1 MQVEKSFW
9 HAPRGKSI
17 VRAQLAANVLCG
29 KSRIRLYLRQ
39 LPRREIDENSY
50 HFPIMAEYSKHQQNI
65 IKRYYENYDQI
76 QLQKLQE
83 QLTELYLSEG
93 KAREKRWKTIT
104 AALEK
109 LKIPASRIEHVRK
122 SDNPQLLA
130 KLIEELLA
138 KS

>member
-1 MQVEKSFW
+1 
-9 HAPRGKSI
+9 
-17 VRAQLAANVLCG
+17 
-29 KSRIRLYLRQ
+29 
-39 LPRREIDENSY
+39 
-50 HFPIMAEYSKHQQNI
+50 
-65 IKRYYENYDQI
+65 
-76 QLQKLQE
+76 
-83 QLTELYLSEG
+83 LYLSEG

-109 LKIPASRIEHVRK
+109 LKIPASRIEHIRK

>member
-1 MQVEKSFW
+1 MGRTCHLST
-9 HAPRGKSI
+9 
-17 VRAQLAANVLCG
+17 
-29 KSRIRLYLRQ
+29 
-39 LPRREIDENSY
+39 
-50 HFPIMAEYSKHQQNI
+50 IMAEYSKHQRNI
-65 IKRYYENYDQI
+65 IKNYYENYDQI

-83 QLTELYLSEG
+83 QLTELYLAEG
-93 KAREKRWKTIT
+93 KAREKRWKTIV

-138 KS
+138 KK

>member
-1 MQVEKSFW
+1 M
-9 HAPRGKSI
+9 P
-17 VRAQLAANVLCG
+17 
-29 KSRIRLYLRQ
+29 
-39 LPRREIDENSY
+39 
-50 HFPIMAEYSKHQQNI
+50 EYTKHQRNI
-65 IKRYYENYDQI
+65 IKNYYENHDQI

-83 QLTELYLSEG
+83 QLTELYLAEG

-122 SDNPQLLA
+122 SDNPQLLG

-138 KS
+138 KH